1 MMVGLCAYAS
11 KLMADTVIEGRKA
24 ELNQELERIKAELAK
39 EMETYK
45 LRLRKQEL
53 IFNKEL
59 EATTE
64 FMRLR
69 KEIFGS
75 SVDFDDACEEVL
87 RNLRK
92 IESSLDKFRIQHGA
106 FLVETAFTALSE
118 CLSII
123 NDIAMYGGHQAI
135 ESAGELLNRLAEI
148 EEKLLASI
156 KN

>member
-45 LRLRKQEL
+45 LR
-53 IFNKEL
+53 EL